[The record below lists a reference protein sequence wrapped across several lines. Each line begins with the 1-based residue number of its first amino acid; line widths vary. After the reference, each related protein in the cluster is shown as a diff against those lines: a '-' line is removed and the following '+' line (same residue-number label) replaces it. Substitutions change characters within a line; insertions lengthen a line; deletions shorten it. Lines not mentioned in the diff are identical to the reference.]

1 LWLQQAID
9 KNLQVPLV
17 YDDGT
22 KLIDGILF
30 RFVNLNNN
38 SKERML
44 L

>member
-1 LWLQQAID
+1 VVTTAID

-30 RFVNLNNN
+30 RFVNSNNN
-38 SKERML
+38 RTSITT
-44 L
+44 